1 MNDPV
6 SKLIIEE
13 LGRLLS
19 TASHVLPPVEFA
31 ELVID
36 NNLSDRHLQAIIAA
50 AIAKL
55 KEREVESPTPP

>member
-1 MNDPV
+1 MTEPI

-31 ELVID
+31 ELVIGE
-36 NNLSDRHLQAIIAA
+36 NLSDRHLQAIVAA
-50 AIAKL
+50 ATQQL
-55 KEREVESPTPP
+55 KEREVE